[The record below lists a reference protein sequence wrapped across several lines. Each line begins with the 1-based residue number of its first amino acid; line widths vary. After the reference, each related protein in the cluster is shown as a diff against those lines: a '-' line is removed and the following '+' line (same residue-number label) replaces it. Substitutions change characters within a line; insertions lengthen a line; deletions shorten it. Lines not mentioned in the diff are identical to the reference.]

1 MIDGVRPAG
10 RPRSPEVEETTMIK
24 TISAALLAAS
34 MIAAPALAVDST
46 NAQTQ
51 VSKTTQKKAQ
61 TPAGKTGQ
69 AQIGA
74 KVTRSKSKKLNANA
88 KMIRHHHHK
97 KISLHRSHPKVSFRH
112 VATTRS

>member
-1 MIDGVRPAG
+1 ML
-10 RPRSPEVEETTMIK
+10 K

-51 VSKTTQKKAQ
+51 ANKTTQTQAQ
-61 TPAGKTGQ
+61 TAAGKTGQ

-74 KVTRSKSKKLNANA
+74 RVTRSKSNKRNANA
-88 KMIRHHHHK
+88 MMIRHHRRK

-112 VATTRS
+112 VATKRS

>member
-1 MIDGVRPAG
+1 ML
-10 RPRSPEVEETTMIK
+10 K

-51 VSKTTQKKAQ
+51 VNKTTQTQAQ

-74 KVTRSKSKKLNANA
+74 KATRSKSNKLNANA
-88 KMIRHHHHK
+88 KMIRHHHHHK
-97 KISLHRSHPKVSFRH
+97 KISLHRSHPNVSFRH
-112 VATTRS
+112 VATKRS